1 MFYDMVVKDIFDNE
15 VKLSE
20 YSNKVV
26 LIVNTASKWG
36 FTPQFEGLEK
46 LHNKYKDKGLVLL
59 GFPCNQFLFQDP
71 KSNEEINEFCQINYG
86 VTFKMFSKIKV
97 NGPKASE
104 LYKYLLENQP
114 ESNPKKIK
122 WNFTKFLLNR
132 DGEIDKRFESAV
144 KPVDLEKDIERLL

>member
-1 MFYDMVVKDIFDNE
+1 MFYNMVVKDIFDND
-15 VKLSE
+15 VSLSE

-46 LHNKYKDKGLVLL
+46 LHNKYKEKGLVLL

-71 KSNEEINEFCQINYG
+71 KSDKEINEFCTINYG

-104 LYKYLLENQP
+104 LYKYLLKNQP
-114 ESNPKKIK
+114 KGNPAKIK

-132 DGEIDKRFESAV
+132 DGEIVKRFESAV